1 MDKTEQIDRRK
12 YPFSYSH
19 NCIKAIVGTS
29 PNGAKLHSSHT
40 SKIIELI
47 KIILKIDE
55 YELAERMAHYYI
67 MHKTEMDQKSLEDFV
82 KAITIKNKD

>member
-1 MDKTEQIDRRK
+1 MDETKQTDRRK

-19 NCIKAIVGTS
+19 NCVKAIIGSS
-29 PNGAKLHSSHT
+29 PNGIKLYSSHT

-67 MHKTEMDQKSLEDFV
+67 MNKAEMEQKSLEDFV
-82 KAITIKNKD
+82 KAITTKNKD